1 MWDCSVKIGECAR
14 ATTGQHFGALRTG
27 TFSGRPWL
35 DLGLELTQS
44 ADLLPEVQPGPL
56 VGDGLQHLLQGS
68 VHLAVL
74 LRWPSSLTQSR
85 DGRHLRAGIMTIRGF
100 TAGGTGG

>member
-1 MWDCSVKIGECAR
+1 M
-14 ATTGQHFGALRTG
+14 
-27 TFSGRPWL
+27 SGL
-35 DLGLELTQS
+35 KLTQS

-74 LRWPSSLTQSR
+74 LRWPSSLAQSR

-100 TAGGTGG
+100 TAGEQAANRGAAAGQRRRAGTGPVRSSGAH